1 MFRDR
6 QEELQRIQQQLLDED
21 IPETDE
27 ALLEDIADLV
37 DDVQEGYEPDGFY
50 NNDYTDLDPEQ
61 LSQELLYEEPRENLK
76 GLVVAAVLLTLG
88 IVLSMAF
95 VYFFAK
101 IRITNRAYR
110 VFTAIL
116 IAYLVSGLLIGL
128 CYFIPPF
135 RAMYLLFATNPVIM
149 ILFNSLKSFCY

>member
-50 NNDYTDLDPEQ
+50 NNDYTDLDPQQ
-61 LSQELLYEEPRENLK
+61 LSEELLYEEPRENLK

-88 IVLSMAF
+88 IVAVLGWW
-95 VYFFAK
+95 
-101 IRITNRAYR
+101 
-110 VFTAIL
+110 IL
-116 IAYLVSGLLIGL
+116 RLMG
-128 CYFIPPF
+128 
-135 RAMYLLFATNPVIM
+135 
-149 ILFNSLKSFCY
+149 

>member
-61 LSQELLYEEPRENLK
+61 LSEELLYEEPRENLK

-88 IVLSMAF
+88 IVAVLGWW
-95 VYFFAK
+95 
-101 IRITNRAYR
+101 
-110 VFTAIL
+110 IL
-116 IAYLVSGLLIGL
+116 RLMG
-128 CYFIPPF
+128 
-135 RAMYLLFATNPVIM
+135 
-149 ILFNSLKSFCY
+149 

>member
-37 DDVQEGYEPDGFY
+37 DDVQEGYEPDDFY

-61 LSQELLYEEPRENLK
+61 LSEELLYEEPRENLK

-88 IVLSMAF
+88 IVAVLGWWIVRLM
-95 VYFFAK
+95 
-101 IRITNRAYR
+101 
-110 VFTAIL
+110 
-116 IAYLVSGLLIGL
+116 G
-128 CYFIPPF
+128 
-135 RAMYLLFATNPVIM
+135 
-149 ILFNSLKSFCY
+149 

>member
-27 ALLEDIADLV
+27 ALLEDIAGLV

-50 NNDYTDLDPEQ
+50 NNDYTDLDPEE

-88 IVLSMAF
+88 IVAVLGWWIVRLM
-95 VYFFAK
+95 
-101 IRITNRAYR
+101 
-110 VFTAIL
+110 
-116 IAYLVSGLLIGL
+116 G
-128 CYFIPPF
+128 
-135 RAMYLLFATNPVIM
+135 
-149 ILFNSLKSFCY
+149 

>member
-1 MFRDR
+1 MFRDT

-88 IVLSMAF
+88 IVAVLGWW
-95 VYFFAK
+95 
-101 IRITNRAYR
+101 
-110 VFTAIL
+110 IL
-116 IAYLVSGLLIGL
+116 RLMG
-128 CYFIPPF
+128 
-135 RAMYLLFATNPVIM
+135 
-149 ILFNSLKSFCY
+149 